1 MNNLLLSAIISFLAM
16 FFGVAKDGKFGKVD
30 ATFLAVAVIGLLG
43 WFLTI
48 RGIGLEF
55 VLKITPLGTMVL
67 FNLILSGVMV
77 IIPVI
82 FAINS
87 IRTSKASVLIM
98 ITVLSLVGYIFL
110 PNFVASALVFIPEP
124 ARNYT
129 SPALF
134 AIILFF
140 VEFIASKN
148 SSGGE

>member
-30 ATFLAVAVIGLLG
+30 ATFLVVAVIGLLG
-43 WFLTI
+43 WFLTV

-55 VLKITPLGTMVL
+55 VLKITPLDTMVL
-67 FNLILSGVMV
+67 FNLILSGAMV

-98 ITVLSLVGYIFL
+98 ITMLSLVGYIFL
-110 PNFVASALVFIPEP
+110 PNFVASALVFIPES

>member
-30 ATFLAVAVIGLLG
+30 ATFLVVAVIGLLG
-43 WFLTI
+43 WFLTA
-48 RGIGLEF
+48 RDIGLEF
-55 VLKITPLGTMVL
+55 VLKITPLDTMVL
-67 FNLILSGVMV
+67 FNLILSGAMV

-98 ITVLSLVGYIFL
+98 ITMLSLVGYIFL
-110 PNFVASALVFIPEP
+110 PNFVASALVFIPES

>member
-1 MNNLLLSAIISFLAM
+1 MNNLLLSVIISFLAM

-43 WFLTI
+43 WFLTV

-55 VLKITPLGTMVL
+55 VLKITPLDTMVL
-67 FNLILSGVMV
+67 FNLILSGAMV

-110 PNFVASALVFIPEP
+110 PNFVDSALVFIPES

-134 AIILFF
+134 AVILFF

>member
-30 ATFLAVAVIGLLG
+30 ATFLVVAVIGLLG
-43 WFLTI
+43 WLFTI

-55 VLKITPLGTMVL
+55 VLKITPLDTMVL
-67 FNLILSGVMV
+67 FNLILSGAMV

-110 PNFVASALVFIPEP
+110 PNFVASALVFIPES

>member
-55 VLKITPLGTMVL
+55 VLKITPLDTMVL
-67 FNLILSGVMV
+67 FNLILSGAMV

-110 PNFVASALVFIPEP
+110 PNFVASALVFIPES

-129 SPALF
+129 SLALF
-134 AIILFF
+134 AVILFF

>member
-1 MNNLLLSAIISFLAM
+1 MNNLLLSVIISFLAM
-16 FFGVAKDGKFGKVD
+16 FFGVAKDGKFGKID
-30 ATFLAVAVIGLLG
+30 AAFLAVAVIGLLG
-43 WFLTI
+43 WFLTV

-55 VLKITPLGTMVL
+55 VLKITPLDTMVL
-67 FNLILSGVMV
+67 FNLIISGAMV
-77 IIPVI
+77 IVPVI

-87 IRTSKASVLIM
+87 IRTSKASVLTM

-124 ARNYT
+124 ARNYA

-134 AIILFF
+134 AAILFF
-140 VEFIASKN
+140 VEFIASRN